1 MEAKNKSFSV
11 LWQLGR
17 RIAFLRKQ
25 RHLSQLA
32 LSIDAEIAKSYLSDL
47 ERGERNPSVL
57 VLNKIATAL
66 GITLSEL
73 FQGVVSLDAL
83 SMDEGK

>member
-1 MEAKNKSFSV
+1 MAVDNKSFGV

-25 RHLSQLA
+25 RHLSQLS
-32 LSIDAEIAKSYLSDL
+32 LSIDADIAKSYLSDL

-57 VLNKIATAL
+57 ILNRIALAL

-73 FQGVVSLDAL
+73 FQGIVSL
-83 SMDEGK
+83 EGLTNIEGR